1 MGTKPHRV
9 YAGNR
14 FRFRTFFTGLA
25 VGLLGALTAC
35 TGKDGASSEASPA
48 AIDYGPCR
56 TGDPRLERHGTSC
69 MCCHE
74 GTFTVAGSVARDAGV
89 AWILVTDRDG
99 RHLQMAVNPHDNFFR
114 HRQLLPPLTATIVF
128 EDGEVRTM
136 PEPAPHGSCN
146 GCHGET
152 AKPLGQR

>member
-1 MGTKPHRV
+1 MGPEHQSL
-9 YAGNR
+9 YAGKR
-14 FRFRTFFTGLA
+14 PGFRFSFVSAALA
-25 VGLLGALTAC
+25 LVGAVAAC
-35 TGKDGASSEASPA
+35 TAKDGAASDAPA
-48 AIDYGPCR
+48 GAMDFGPCR
-56 TGDPRLERHGTSC
+56 TGEPRLERHGTSC

-114 HRQLLPPLTATIVF
+114 HRQLVPPLTATIVF

-152 AKPLGQR
+152 AKPLGER